1 MTDFDKKVSNSE
13 QEHFPFGLMIYFSRN
28 IFPDI
33 NNIIFYILS
42 LFFIILGPFILISAV
57 RSFKAEQT
65 TINPININ
73 NASSLV
79 ISGVFK
85 YSRNPMYLGM
95 VFILLALSFRFNLVG
110 GILFTS
116 IFIMYITKFQIIP
129 EEAAMKS
136 IFGEDFNKYKNK
148 TRRWI

>member
-1 MTDFDKKVSNSE
+1 MNNKIPPPIVTLA
-13 QEHFPFGLMIYFSRN
+13 FGLMIYFSRN

-42 LFFIILGPFILISAV
+42 LFLIILGPFILISAV

>member
-1 MTDFDKKVSNSE
+1 MNNKIPPPIVTLA
-13 QEHFPFGLMIYFSRN
+13 FGLMIYFSRN

-33 NNIIFYILS
+33 NNIIFYVLS
-42 LFFIILGPFILISAV
+42 LFFIILGPFVLISAV

-95 VFILLALSFRFNLVG
+95 VFILLALSFGFNLVG

-116 IFIMYITKFQIIP
+116 IFIVYITKFQIIP
-129 EEAAMKS
+129 EEAAMKR
-136 IFGEDFNKYKNK
+136 IFGEDFNKYKNE

>member
-1 MTDFDKKVSNSE
+1 MNNKIPPPIVTLA
-13 QEHFPFGLMIYFSRN
+13 FGLMIYFSRN

-33 NNIIFYILS
+33 NNIIFYVLS
-42 LFFIILGPFILISAV
+42 LFFIILGPFVLISAV

-129 EEAAMKS
+129 EEAAMKR
-136 IFGEDFNKYKNK
+136 IFGEDFNKYKNE

>member
-1 MTDFDKKVSNSE
+1 MSNKI
-13 QEHFPFGLMIYFSRN
+13 PPPIITLIFGLIIYFSRN

-33 NNIIFYILS
+33 NNIIFHVLS

-57 RSFKAEQT
+57 SSFKAEQT

>member
-1 MTDFDKKVSNSE
+1 MNNKIRPPIVTLA
-13 QEHFPFGLMIYFSRN
+13 FGLMIYFSRN

>member
-1 MTDFDKKVSNSE
+1 MNNKIPPPIVTLA
-13 QEHFPFGLMIYFSRN
+13 FGLMIYFSRN

-33 NNIIFYILS
+33 NNIIFYVLS

-116 IFIMYITKFQIIP
+116 IFIMYMTKFQIIP

>member
-1 MTDFDKKVSNSE
+1 MNNKIPPPTVTLA
-13 QEHFPFGLMIYFSRN
+13 FGLMIYFSRN

-33 NNIIFYILS
+33 NNIIFYVLS

>member
-1 MTDFDKKVSNSE
+1 MNNKIPPPIVTLS
-13 QEHFPFGLMIYFSRN
+13 FGLMIYFSRN
-28 IFPDI
+28 VFPDI

-85 YSRNPMYLGM
+85 HSRNPMYLGM

>member
-1 MTDFDKKVSNSE
+1 MNNKIPPPIVTLA
-13 QEHFPFGLMIYFSRN
+13 FGLMIYFSRN

-95 VFILLALSFRFNLVG
+95 VFILLALSFWFNLVG

>member
-1 MTDFDKKVSNSE
+1 MNNKIPPPIVTLA
-13 QEHFPFGLMIYFSRN
+13 FGLMIYFSRN

-33 NNIIFYILS
+33 NNIIFYVLS

-65 TINPININ
+65 TINQININ

-95 VFILLALSFRFNLVG
+95 VFILLALSFWFNLVG

>member
-1 MTDFDKKVSNSE
+1 MNNKIPPPIVTLA
-13 QEHFPFGLMIYFSRN
+13 FGLMIYFSTN

>member
-1 MTDFDKKVSNSE
+1 MNNKIPPPIVTLA
-13 QEHFPFGLMIYFSRN
+13 FGLMIYFSRN

-33 NNIIFYILS
+33 NNIIFYVLS

-95 VFILLALSFRFNLVG
+95 VFILLALSLRFNIVG

>member
-1 MTDFDKKVSNSE
+1 MNNKIPPPIVTLA
-13 QEHFPFGLMIYFSRN
+13 FGLMIYFSRN

-33 NNIIFYILS
+33 NNIIFYVLS

-57 RSFKAEQT
+57 RLFKAEQT

>member
-1 MTDFDKKVSNSE
+1 MNNKIPPPIVTLT
-13 QEHFPFGLMIYFSRN
+13 FGLMIYFSRN

>member
-1 MTDFDKKVSNSE
+1 MNNKIPPPIVTLS
-13 QEHFPFGLMIYFSRN
+13 FGLMIYFSRN
-28 IFPDI
+28 VFPDI

-85 YSRNPMYLGM
+85 HSRNPMYLGM

-110 GILFTS
+110 GILFTF

>member
-1 MTDFDKKVSNSE
+1 MNNKIPPPIVTLA
-13 QEHFPFGLMIYFSRN
+13 FGLMIYFSRN

-33 NNIIFYILS
+33 NNIIFYVLS
-42 LFFIILGPFILISAV
+42 LFFIILGPFVLISAV
-57 RSFKAEQT
+57 RSFKAKQT

-79 ISGVFK
+79 TSGVFK

>member
-1 MTDFDKKVSNSE
+1 MNNKIPPPIVTLA
-13 QEHFPFGLMIYFSRN
+13 FGLMIYFSRN

-95 VFILLALSFRFNLVG
+95 VFILLALSFWFNLVG

-116 IFIMYITKFQIIP
+116 IFIMYITKFQIVP

>member
-1 MTDFDKKVSNSE
+1 MNNKIPPPIVTLA
-13 QEHFPFGLMIYFSRN
+13 FGLMIYFSRN

-33 NNIIFYILS
+33 NNIIFYVLS
-42 LFFIILGPFILISAV
+42 LFLIILGPFILISAV

-116 IFIMYITKFQIIP
+116 IFIMYITKFQSIP

>member
-1 MTDFDKKVSNSE
+1 MNNKIPPPIVTLA
-13 QEHFPFGLMIYFSRN
+13 FGLMIYFSRN

-33 NNIIFYILS
+33 NNIIFYVLS

-65 TINPININ
+65 TINPLNIN

>member
-1 MTDFDKKVSNSE
+1 MNNKIPPPIVTLA
-13 QEHFPFGLMIYFSRN
+13 FGLMIYFSRN

-65 TINPININ
+65 TINPNIN

-79 ISGVFK
+79 ISVF
-85 YSRNPMYLGM
+85 
-95 VFILLALSFRFNLVG
+95 
-110 GILFTS
+110 
-116 IFIMYITKFQIIP
+116 
-129 EEAAMKS
+129 
-136 IFGEDFNKYKNK
+136 
-148 TRRWI
+148 

>member
-1 MTDFDKKVSNSE
+1 
-13 QEHFPFGLMIYFSRN
+13 MIYFSRN

>member
-1 MTDFDKKVSNSE
+1 MNNKIPPPIVTLA
-13 QEHFPFGLMIYFSRN
+13 FGLMIYFSRN

-33 NNIIFYILS
+33 KNIIFYILS

-95 VFILLALSFRFNLVG
+95 VFILLALSLRFNIVG

>member
-1 MTDFDKKVSNSE
+1 MNNKIPPPIVTLA
-13 QEHFPFGLMIYFSRN
+13 FGLMIYFSRN

-33 NNIIFYILS
+33 NNIIFYVLS

-129 EEAAMKS
+129 CLLYTSDAADES
-136 IFGEDFNKYKNK
+136 
-148 TRRWI
+148 

>member
-1 MTDFDKKVSNSE
+1 MNNKIPPPIVTLA
-13 QEHFPFGLMIYFSRN
+13 FGLTIYFSRN

-95 VFILLALSFRFNLVG
+95 VFILLALSLRFNIVG
-110 GILFTS
+110 GILFTF

>member
-1 MTDFDKKVSNSE
+1 MNNKIPPPIVTLA
-13 QEHFPFGLMIYFSRN
+13 FGLMIYFSRN

-33 NNIIFYILS
+33 NNIIFYVLS
-42 LFFIILGPFILISAV
+42 LFFIILGPFVLISAV

>member
-1 MTDFDKKVSNSE
+1 MNNKIPPPIVTLS
-13 QEHFPFGLMIYFSRN
+13 FGLMIYFSRN

>member
-1 MTDFDKKVSNSE
+1 MNNKIPPPIVTLA
-13 QEHFPFGLMIYFSRN
+13 FGFTIYFSRN

-33 NNIIFYILS
+33 NNIIFYVLS

>member
-1 MTDFDKKVSNSE
+1 MNNKIPPPIVTLA
-13 QEHFPFGLMIYFSRN
+13 FGLMIYFSRN

-33 NNIIFYILS
+33 NNIIFYVLS

-136 IFGEDFNKYKNK
+136 IFGDDFNKYKNK

>member
-1 MTDFDKKVSNSE
+1 MNNKIPPPIVTLA
-13 QEHFPFGLMIYFSRN
+13 FGLMIYFSRN

-33 NNIIFYILS
+33 NNIIFYVLS
-42 LFFIILGPFILISAV
+42 LFFIILGPFVLISAV
-57 RSFKAEQT
+57 RSFKAKQT

-79 ISGVFK
+79 TSGVFK

-129 EEAAMKS
+129 EEAAMKR
-136 IFGEDFNKYKNK
+136 IFGEDFNRYKNE

>member
-1 MTDFDKKVSNSE
+1 MNNKIPPPIVTLA
-13 QEHFPFGLMIYFSRN
+13 FGLMIYFSRN

-33 NNIIFYILS
+33 NNIIFYVLS

-95 VFILLALSFRFNLVG
+95 VLILLALSFRFNLVG

>member
-1 MTDFDKKVSNSE
+1 MNNKIPPPIVTLA
-13 QEHFPFGLMIYFSRN
+13 FGLMIYFSRN

-33 NNIIFYILS
+33 NNIIFYIHS

>member
-1 MTDFDKKVSNSE
+1 
-13 QEHFPFGLMIYFSRN
+13 MIYFSRN

-33 NNIIFYILS
+33 NNIIFYVLS

>member
-1 MTDFDKKVSNSE
+1 MNNKIPPPIVTLA
-13 QEHFPFGLMIYFSRN
+13 FGLMIYFSRN

-148 TRRWI
+148 TR